1 MIIPDGISKA
11 ESIGERIVFHKF
23 KHEKN
28 NLIVLHSV
36 FLHNHV
42 KNVSGE
48 IDFLVL
54 APNRGIFCLEIKHG
68 SVKRTNGKWFY
79 NNRFSNKGPF
89 RQASDAMYSLRKWIL
104 QNSTGERK
112 KRLEKILFGTGII
125 FSGITTRIELGSE
138 GEQWQVLYRDALINN
153 EIFIY
158 IDALS
163 KEWHK
168 KHKSQYWYDPNL
180 SRPSTED
187 CEYLLKLIR
196 NDFNREYTTLN
207 SLLDTETTIQSFT
220 EEQLKILDHTLYND
234 RCLIEGYAGT
244 GKTVLALELFKTHLE
259 GELRV
264 GFFCYNRRLANTIKK
279 QVESVY
285 SSNLLSESFVG
296 SFHSY
301 LMGATGLKTPIE
313 ERDKFFNYTLQ
324 IEFLLANEEN
334 NKVDLFDII
343 ILDEA
348 QDLITENNLMVID
361 NILLGGLEKG
371 KWVFFGDFLYQNLYN
386 EKINFIE
393 LLKEYAYFTR
403 LSPLTVN
410 CRNTKRISEQ
420 NRLVTGVSYN
430 DDNPIQVDGVKP
442 ELKFVNTYDEASTIA
457 GIIKDYLEEN
467 VPMSQMVLLSPYK
480 YENTPIRENQ
490 YLNQLIENKKI
501 EYSTIYSFK
510 GLEKNIVIIFGINEL
525 NNKTL
530 NLLYTG
536 ISRARVRLHLL
547 LNNGLKEEY
556 QSLIIKN
563 LK

>member
-1 MIIPDGISKA
+1 
-11 ESIGERIVFHKF
+11 
-23 KHEKN
+23 
-28 NLIVLHSV
+28 
-36 FLHNHV
+36 
-42 KNVSGE
+42 
-48 IDFLVL
+48 
-54 APNRGIFCLEIKHG
+54 
-68 SVKRTNGKWFY
+68 
-79 NNRFSNKGPF
+79 
-89 RQASDAMYSLRKWIL
+89 
-104 QNSTGERK
+104 
-112 KRLEKILFGTGII
+112 
-125 FSGITTRIELGSE
+125 
-138 GEQWQVLYRDALINN
+138 
-153 EIFIY
+153 
-158 IDALS
+158 
-163 KEWHK
+163 
-168 KHKSQYWYDPNL
+168 
-180 SRPSTED
+180 
-187 CEYLLKLIR
+187 
-196 NDFNREYTTLN
+196 
-207 SLLDTETTIQSFT
+207 
-220 EEQLKILDHTLYND
+220 
-234 RCLIEGYAGT
+234 
-244 GKTVLALELFKTHLE
+244 
-259 GELRV
+259 
-264 GFFCYNRRLANTIKK
+264 
-279 QVESVY
+279 
-285 SSNLLSESFVG
+285 NLLSESFVG

-430 DDNPIQVDGVKP
+430 DDNPIQVDGVKH
-442 ELKFVNTYDEASTIA
+442 ELKFVNTYDDASNIA

-525 NNKTL
+525 N
-530 NLLYTG
+530 
-536 ISRARVRLHLL
+536 
-547 LNNGLKEEY
+547 
-556 QSLIIKN
+556 
-563 LK
+563 